1 MVSWQAVVAA
11 VNSRAWDPSVPDRTM
26 VERFTSLV
34 SCIDAHLP
42 DGIRDIVRVW
52 FETAGAER
60 MMEVSD
66 EEWRMMEHITLS
78 LSSSGTLSPEIVLNG
93 LVFPV
98 WNLAYRLHGA
108 ADYSQAL
115 ARTLPLASTIL
126 LCDPLGPEGGEN
138 TGIVITLEVCRT
150 RATRPSDFPAILR
163 GTYALA
169 IFEQDE
175 AVELSLKDQIR
186 NLGQRLVQDAFM
198 QNQIFSRTLLLQEV
212 FDGIAAQN
220 PGKRA
225 TLIASLQECLRN
237 EWDMSTCE

>member
-11 VNSRAWDPSVPDRTM
+11 VNSRAWDSSVPERTM

-42 DGIRDIVRVW
+42 DGIKDIVRVW

-66 EEWRMMEHITLS
+66 EEWHMMEHITLS

-98 WNLAYRLHGA
+98 WNLAYRPQGA

-126 LCDPLGPEGGEN
+126 LCDSLGPEGGESA
-138 TGIVITLEVCRT
+138 GIVITLEVCRA
-150 RATRPSDFPAILR
+150 RATRPSNFPVILR

-169 IFEQDE
+169 VFEQDE
-175 AVELSLKDQIR
+175 AVEPSLKDQIR
-186 NLGQRLVQDAFM
+186 SLRLRLVQDAFM
-198 QNQIFSRTLLLQEV
+198 QNRIFSRTLLLQEV
-212 FDGIAAQN
+212 FDGIAAEN
-220 PGKRA
+220 PGKRT

-237 EWDMSTCE
+237 EWDISTCE